1 MGFEVIDEVSVDRRH
16 GRVFEHGW
24 QSWSPTTSYPAAARS
39 YRPVEPA
46 MDLMCYRPHKPAPA
60 HGFQSEGLLVV
71 DPGHG
76 GQVRRYAAAD
86 TTTSVPSIRAS
97 YLDGRLVVTADGP
110 TTKSRHGS
118 TTEALITWADAF
130 AAACGVPWLRPAP
143 TVWCSWYQYFTGVT
157 EADVIENVEAIAKL
171 DLPVDVVQIDDGW
184 EAEIGDWLMPSGRF
198 GSLPGIVDRIRDTGR
213 RAGIWLAPFLVG
225 ARSEVARDHPDWL
238 VGALTGGAPADAGHN
253 WDQDLYALDLTHPG
267 AMDYLSV
274 VLGKLCATGFSYFKL
289 DFLYAG
295 ALEGRRFG
303 GVPALTAYRDAL
315 RQIRA
320 ALGPEAYITG
330 SGAPIL
336 PSVGLVDA
344 MRVSPDI
351 DTRYDPPDGD
361 ASRPSQLSATLSTV
375 GRAFQHG
382 RFWVNDPDCLIAR
395 PAVERRAEWAA
406 VVERYGGLRASSDRI
421 AELDDWGLA
430 TTRRLLSDVPSPT
443 PFPS

>member
-118 TTEALITWADAF
+118 TPEALITWADAF

-184 EAEIGDWLMPSGRF
+184 EAEIGDWLTPSGRF
-198 GSLPGIVDRIRDTGR
+198 GSLPGIVGRIRDTGR

-238 VGALTGGAPADAGHN
+238 VGALTGGAPADAGHS

-274 VLGKLCATGFSYFKL
+274 VLGKLWA
-289 DFLYAG
+289 AG
-295 ALEGRRFG
+295 SAGYRRSRRTVTRCGRSGRRSARRRTS
-303 GVPALTAYRDAL
+303 PAAERRSCPASGWWTPCASRRTSTPGTTRPTGTPPGRHSSARPCRPWAGHSSTA
-315 RQIRA
+315 
-320 ALGPEAYITG
+320 G
-330 SGAPIL
+330 SG
-336 PSVGLVDA
+336 S
-344 MRVSPDI
+344 
-351 DTRYDPPDGD
+351 
-361 ASRPSQLSATLSTV
+361 
-375 GRAFQHG
+375 
-382 RFWVNDPDCLIAR
+382 
-395 PAVERRAEWAA
+395 
-406 VVERYGGLRASSDRI
+406 
-421 AELDDWGLA
+421 
-430 TTRRLLSDVPSPT
+430 TTRT
-443 PFPS
+443 A

>member
-1 MGFEVIDEVSVDRRH
+1 MGCEVIDEVSVDRRH

-24 QSWSPTTSYPAAARS
+24 QSWSPTTSYTAAARS

-213 RAGIWLAPFLVG
+213 RAGYRRSRRTVTRCG
-225 ARSEVARDHPDWL
+225 RSGRRSARRRTSPAAERRSCPASGWWTPCASRRTSTPGTTRPTGTPPGRHSSARPCRPW
-238 VGALTGGAPADAGHN
+238 AGH
-253 WDQDLYALDLTHPG
+253 
-267 AMDYLSV
+267 S
-274 VLGKLCATGFSYFKL
+274 S
-289 DFLYAG
+289 
-295 ALEGRRFG
+295 
-303 GVPALTAYRDAL
+303 TA
-315 RQIRA
+315 
-320 ALGPEAYITG
+320 G
-330 SGAPIL
+330 SG
-336 PSVGLVDA
+336 S
-344 MRVSPDI
+344 
-351 DTRYDPPDGD
+351 
-361 ASRPSQLSATLSTV
+361 
-375 GRAFQHG
+375 
-382 RFWVNDPDCLIAR
+382 
-395 PAVERRAEWAA
+395 
-406 VVERYGGLRASSDRI
+406 
-421 AELDDWGLA
+421 
-430 TTRRLLSDVPSPT
+430 TTRT
-443 PFPS
+443 A

>member
-213 RAGIWLAPFLVG
+213 RAGIWLAPFL
-225 ARSEVARDHPDWL
+225 
-238 VGALTGGAPADAGHN
+238 
-253 WDQDLYALDLTHPG
+253 
-267 AMDYLSV
+267 
-274 VLGKLCATGFSYFKL
+274 
-289 DFLYAG
+289 
-295 ALEGRRFG
+295 EGRRFG

-361 ASRPSQLSATLSTV
+361 AARPSQLSATLSTV

-382 RFWVNDPDCLIAR
+382 RFWVNDPDCLIA
-395 PAVERRAEWAA
+395 
-406 VVERYGGLRASSDRI
+406 
-421 AELDDWGLA
+421 ELDDWGLA